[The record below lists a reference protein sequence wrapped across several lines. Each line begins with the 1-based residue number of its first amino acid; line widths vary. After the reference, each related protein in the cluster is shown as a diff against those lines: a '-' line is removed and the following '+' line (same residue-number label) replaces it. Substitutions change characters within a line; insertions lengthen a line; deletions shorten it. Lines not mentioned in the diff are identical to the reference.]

1 MQPLQKCKLYHNRSD
16 SANPLA
22 AAEVTCRM
30 LHNCALE
37 VIASDAHFS
46 DQGLDAFMEKV
57 IGPHYA
63 R

>member
-30 LHNCALE
+30 LPNCALE
-37 VIASDAHFS
+37 IIESDVHFS
-46 DQGLDAFMEKV
+46 EQALDAFMKTV
-57 IGPHYA
+57 IAPHYA